1 MHTQRSHLAPFG
13 NPHKDWSISMI
24 RPKGIYIKNLYEL
37 KDKIKRFAFSGV
49 FEAVMGQPTI
59 TGIWTIYG
67 NEKNGK
73 TWFALKLADYLSKQ
87 ANVLYVSAEEGI
99 EGEFIEACERAKI
112 PFNNRALKFY
122 EYTEI
127 ELLDEMLS
135 KKRAPKIVFID
146 NVTIYADE
154 LKNGVLRKFVQKHAD
169 KLFVFLAHEER
180 KEPAGATAKL
190 IKKLAKIIVRVEGL
204 ACFVSGRCPG
214 GVLMIDEAK
223 AQLFHGVEATS
234 NPE

>member
-1 MHTQRSHLAPFG
+1 MA
-13 NPHKDWSISMI
+13 
-24 RPKGIYIKNLYEL
+24 RPKAVYAKNLYEL

-49 FEAVMGQPTI
+49 FEIVMGQPTT
-59 TGIWTIYG
+59 TGMWIIYG

-73 TWFALKLADYLSKQ
+73 TWFALKIADYLSQ
-87 ANVLYVSAEEGI
+87 LANVLYVSAEEGI
-99 EGEFIEACERAKI
+99 DGEFIEACERAKI
-112 PFNNRALKFY
+112 PFNNRSLKFY

-127 ELLDEMLS
+127 EVLDEMLS

-154 LKNGVLRKFVQKHAD
+154 LKNGVLRQFTQKHAD

-180 KEPAGATAKL
+180 KEPHGATAKL
-190 IKKLAKIIVRVEGL
+190 IKKLSKVIVRVQGL

-214 GVLMIDEAK
+214 GVLTIDEEK
-223 AQLFHGVEATS
+223 AQLFHGVETTS
-234 NPE
+234 N